1 MHTIKIL
8 IFIISIENILLILDY
23 CTSKSDPIEPNDCV
37 FLSTST
43 NKCCFNPKN
52 TTQCFL
58 ESSKE
63 KGLKCD
69 TDYFYNSNKYMI
81 GEENYKKYKNTKGYC
96 TFIYGDLKGAFIYEH
111 PIENDLNINEINGL
125 TINCLNYQNLIKMKL
140 FTFVILFFLVL

>member
-1 MHTIKIL
+1 MIVYFFLQVQINVALIYIIIINIL
-8 IFIISIENILLILDY
+8 IKYFKNILLI
-23 CTSKSDPIEPNDCV
+23 
-37 FLSTST
+37 
-43 NKCCFNPKN
+43 NPKN

-69 TDYFYNSNKYMI
+69 TDYFYDSNKYMI

-125 TINCLNYQNLIKMKL
+125 TINCLNYQNLIKMKV